1 MPSLHEFQRAFS
13 AAAVFSDAA
22 AAASLGIVAG
32 GLKPE
37 ARIGIYRANVLGN
50 YRRALAATYPVIKRL
65 VGAPFFD
72 AASDNFV
79 RGHPSTRGDI
89 NRYGADFSDFL
100 GAYPPARDL
109 RYLPD
114 MARLEWAIDQAN
126 IARDAA
132 TFDLAA
138 LASVP
143 PEMHGELRFSLH
155 PSARLIVSMFPIL
168 HIWQANQPERNAD
181 ERIDL
186 DEGGDTLLVLRRP
199 PGVGGI
205 AIERIPRPE
214 HLLLSLLAAGRP
226 LGEAANRC
234 AAISPEFDLAAALRR
249 LVAGHAIVGF
259 HAPVAP
265 TSESRA

>member
-1 MPSLHEFQRAFS
+1 MPSLHDLQRAFS
-13 AAAVFSDAA
+13 AAAVFGDAA
-22 AAASLGIVAG
+22 AVTSLGVVAG
-32 GLKPE
+32 GLTPE
-37 ARIGIYRANVLGN
+37 ARIDIYRANVLGN

-89 NRYGADFSDFL
+89 NRYGAEFSTFL
-100 GAYPPARDL
+100 GTYPPAREL
-109 RYLPD
+109 KYLPD
-114 MARLEWAIDQAN
+114 VALLEWAVDQAN
-126 IARDAA
+126 IARDAK

-138 LASVP
+138 LAGVP
-143 PEMHGELRFSLH
+143 AELHCELRFSLH
-155 PSARLIVSMFPIL
+155 PSAQLIVSIFPIL
-168 HIWQANQPERNAD
+168 HIWQANQPECSAD

-186 DEGGDTLLVLRRP
+186 EEGGDMLLVLRRP
-199 PGVGGI
+199 SSVGGI
-205 AIERIPRPE
+205 AVERISRPE

-226 LGEAANRC
+226 LGDAANRC
-234 AAISPEFDLAAALRR
+234 EAISPEFDLAAALQRH
-249 LVAGHAIVGF
+249 VAGHAIVGF